1 MGSRSRD
8 RIVAAA
14 ARWAAEEDW
23 SRLTMSGLARS
34 AGVSRQTLYN
44 EVGSKAGL
52 TEVLVLHELELFLEL
67 VEKAVGDHPE
77 SVVAAARAAAYAV
90 LSKAPDASVLQ
101 QILAKSQVDGAD
113 GRSGPTSNAF
123 LLVEAATAA
132 VARQLARYPI
142 ALTGGELSVAAET
155 LVRLVLSQA
164 SHPTASP
171 VQAADDVAWVA
182 ARLLATAPSRASRA
196 AR

>member
-1 MGSRSRD
+1 MASRSRD

-52 TEVLVLHELELFLEL
+52 TEVLALHELELFLEL

-90 LSKAPDASVLQ
+90 LSRAPDASVLQ
-101 QILAKSQVDGAD
+101 QILAKSQVDGAH

-123 LLVEAATAA
+123 LLVEAATAV
-132 VARQLARYPI
+132 VARQLARYPV

-171 VQAADDVAWVA
+171 MQAADDVAWVA
-182 ARLLATAPSRASRA
+182 ARLLATVPSRASRA